1 MKNTAYVDS
10 MRKLNLIKRINEDE
24 KNLFNNLISMS
35 KSKRRVIYK
44 YYSEI
49 ISLEEYEKT
58 NEEIEFF
65 REYENLYACL
75 VIKCREKKLSPEESI
90 ILEEI
95 LANNVI
101 NNICYQNEA
110 IVYYL
115 NNYYFTSEK
124 KYTTEELILLMVYLV
139 NFLNSICNTNILLN
153 FVYKSNIYSPASL
166 SLKNGEKILLVT
178 KNLYNEL
185 KEYDKLTEITY
196 YGILVQQVY
205 SILHE
210 FCHAFQFDEI
220 FNSNDAKRKEIL
232 QKEFTLILSRN
243 LLYLRYH
250 DNFSVEKE
258 ANVFSL
264 NHIKAILKNIVP
276 DDKLDFFIND
286 LMNQLKSLYKV
297 NLKQQDFERKLEF
310 EYHGMTDSE
319 KDLSRC
325 LK

>member
-1 MKNTAYVDS
+1 MKTSAYIDS
-10 MRKLNLIKRINEDE
+10 MRKLNLIKKIYEDE
-24 KNLFNNLISMS
+24 KNLFNNLICMS

-49 ISLEEYEKT
+49 ISLEESEKT

-65 REYENLYACL
+65 REYETLFASL
-75 VIKCREKKLSPEESI
+75 VIKCKEKKLSSEESI

-101 NNICYQNEA
+101 NNVCYQNEEVA
-110 IVYYL
+110 YYV

-124 KYTTEELILLMVYLV
+124 KYTTEELILLIAYLV
-139 NFLNSICNTNILLN
+139 NFLNSICNVNISLN

-166 SLKNGEKILLVT
+166 SLKNGEKTILVT
-178 KNLYNEL
+178 KNLYNDL

-220 FNSNDAKRKEIL
+220 FNSKDANRKEIL
-232 QKEFTLILSRN
+232 QKEFSLILSRN
-243 LLYLRYH
+243 ILYLRYH
-250 DNFSVEKE
+250 DNFMVEKE
-258 ANVFSL
+258 ANSFSL
-264 NHIKAILKNIVP
+264 NHLRAILKNVVP
-276 DDKLDFFIND
+276 EDKLNFFIND
-286 LMNQLKSLYKV
+286 LMNQLKNLYKI
-297 NLKQQDFERKLEF
+297 NLKQEDFERKLEL
-310 EYHGMTDSE
+310 EYQCMTDDE
-319 KDLSRC
+319 KTLSRC